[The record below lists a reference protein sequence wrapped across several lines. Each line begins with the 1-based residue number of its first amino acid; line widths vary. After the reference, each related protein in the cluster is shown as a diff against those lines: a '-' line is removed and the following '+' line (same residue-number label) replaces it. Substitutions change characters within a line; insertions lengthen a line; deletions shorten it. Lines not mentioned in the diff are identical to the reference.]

1 MAMDAAKNMELFREL
16 IQCGNEI
23 YTWCYDADGALLESN
38 CPDENILSTAFSV
51 LGCHG
56 KMMAHWREQS
66 TPIVLGSGIS
76 LVWGAAFETS
86 SEQPQAWVIGPV
98 FYTDV
103 SMKSIREGFDTYT
116 GVEAG
121 MAWKHHFIDVLYRIP
136 TVPHVVFSRDLLMLH
151 CCLTGERLM
160 TSDVGIQALPES
172 SGPLP
177 HAGHRDRHK
186 VWTAEQA
193 MLQMVRNG
201 DLDYRRALSTSQQLS
216 NGVPVRSR
224 DPLRSGKTSISVFCS
239 IVCRA
244 AIEGGLSPE
253 EAYALGDSYI
263 QMTEDARTTDEL
275 NATAL
280 TMYDDFIHRVHKCR
294 TNPKLSPMVQ
304 KCVDYIEMHLEE
316 RVRAADLA
324 AIAGYS
330 EYYTTHRFHKETGLS
345 VNDYIKFAKV
355 ERAKVL
361 LKSTDQDVREIADAL
376 GFSSRSHFSQS
387 FKQVTGQ
394 SPAEFRGQSS
404 GPN

>member
-1 MAMDAAKNMELFREL
+1 MGAAKNMELFREL

-23 YTWCYDADGALLESN
+23 CTWCYDAQGNLLESN

-51 LGCHG
+51 LGCHE
-56 KMMAHWREQS
+56 KMMTHWRERS
-66 TPIVLGSGIS
+66 TPIALGSGMA
-76 LVWGAAFETS
+76 LVWGAAFE
-86 SEQPQAWVIGPV
+86 EKNGQPYRAWVIGPV

-103 SMKSIREGFDTYT
+103 SMKSIREGFDTYA
-116 GVEAG
+116 GVEVG
-121 MAWKHHFIDVLYRIP
+121 MAWKHHFIDVLYHIP
-136 TVPHVVFSRDLLMLH
+136 TVPHIVFIRDLLMLH
-151 CCLTGERLM
+151 YCLTGERLM

-177 HAGHRDRHK
+177 HAGHKDRHK
-186 VWTAEQA
+186 VWSAEQA
-193 MLQMVRNG
+193 MLQMVKNG
-201 DLDYRRALSTSQQLS
+201 DLDYRRALNVSQTLS

-224 DPLRSGKTSISVFCS
+224 DPLRNGKISNTVFCS

-275 NATAL
+275 TATAL

-294 TNPKLSPMVQ
+294 TNPKLSPIVQ

-316 RVRAADLA
+316 RIRAADLA
-324 AIAGYS
+324 AVAGYS
-330 EYYTTHRFHKETGLS
+330 EYYTTQRFHKETGLS

-355 ERAKVL
+355 ERAKIL
-361 LKSTDQDVREIADAL
+361 LKSTDRDVREIADTL

-387 FKQVTGQ
+387 FKQVTGR
-394 SPAEFRGQSS
+394 SPAEFRGQCA

>member
-1 MAMDAAKNMELFREL
+1 M
-16 IQCGNEI
+16 
-23 YTWCYDADGALLESN
+23 
-38 CPDENILSTAFSV
+38 
-51 LGCHG
+51 H
-56 KMMAHWREQS
+56 
-66 TPIVLGSGIS
+66 
-76 LVWGAAFETS
+76 
-86 SEQPQAWVIGPV
+86 
-98 FYTDV
+98 
-103 SMKSIREGFDTYT
+103 
-116 GVEAG
+116 
-121 MAWKHHFIDVLYRIP
+121 
-136 TVPHVVFSRDLLMLH
+136 
-151 CCLTGERLM
+151 
-160 TSDVGIQALPES
+160 
-172 SGPLP
+172 
-177 HAGHRDRHK
+177 
-186 VWTAEQA
+186 
-193 MLQMVRNG
+193 
-201 DLDYRRALSTSQQLS
+201 
-216 NGVPVRSR
+216 
-224 DPLRSGKTSISVFCS
+224 
-239 IVCRA
+239 
-244 AIEGGLSPE
+244 IEGGLSPE